1 MRKAADSEGTPAK
14 IQSFTGL
21 IAWQEAHTLVIMI
34 YRFTSKFPESES
46 FGLTNQLRRAVI
58 SITSN
63 IAEGFS
69 RKSFKEKIQFY
80 SMALSSLTEV
90 QNQILA
96 ARDVGLMHIKDFA
109 EVAEQ
114 SVHVSKLINGLIKK
128 SRTFL
133 IPNS

>member
-1 MRKAADSEGTPAK
+1 MEMLNGTVSAK

-21 IAWQEAHTLVIMI
+21 IAWQEAHKLVIKV
-34 YRFTSKFPESES
+34 YRITKEFPKEEV

-69 RKSFKEKIQFY
+69 RKSYKEKIQFY
-80 SMALSSLTEV
+80 STALSSLTEV

-96 ARDVGLMHIKDFA
+96 AKDVSYLSTEDFQEIA
-109 EVAEQ
+109 AQ
-114 SVHVSKLINGLIKK
+114 SVRVSKLINGLIKK
-128 SRTFL
+128 SKTFL